1 MAPVPNIGEISAPAP
16 TPLPNLDD
24 ISAPAPAT
32 LPNLDDISAPAL
44 PLFNASLSVDPSGGE
59 QESVVLSLGEGEEE
73 KEEGYAGILSLCNIL

>member
-16 TPLPNLDD
+16 T
-24 ISAPAPAT
+24 T

-59 QESVVLSLGEGEEE
+59 QESVVLSLEEGEEE
-73 KEEGYAGILSLCNIL
+73 EEEEYAGILSLCNIL